1 VALAF
6 PLLLL
11 SDRIGRGGKAHKG
24 RHPALVYSGSA
35 IIVALGLYWLIE
47 RTAFV

>member
-11 SDRIGRGGKAHKG
+11 SDRVGRGGAVHKG

-35 IIVALGLYWLIE
+35 VILVLGLCWLIE
-47 RTAFV
+47 RTVFA